1 MAVSSLRIGI
11 ETEFLLRAHE
21 KQDQCKST
29 LKEFADALVRHY
41 NAKVRDRPG
50 RTEMRMAFDTW
61 HASEDPANFGY
72 WSVVEEVSIDPD
84 EDHWGLEFASPIM
97 RYEAGSP
104 RRQNL
109 RVHFQIIESY
119 AEILPD
125 VTCGTHVH
133 VSPGD
138 SKWTLEQAKNVSRSI
153 LYFEEA
159 FEVLLPPERR
169 GNRECR
175 SNQSDNPKLKDLP
188 DLKACFEK
196 IQECGSIK
204 ALIHLMNG
212 KDEDQPLVCEEW
224 NGEIA
229 VTERCYGFNFEN
241 LMEGKIG
248 TIEFRRPPC
257 VTNYQDCVMWAEFG
271 ASFMQ
276 AAMQYGASLDSLR
289 RYGLNVAG
297 LAAFVEQAT
306 IHGMNDRGI
315 LAKMFARGSVHEKK
329 YTEDHEWIELSE
341 DGKTGTIGVS
351 VYAAKSLG
359 DVVFVELPA
368 LDIEVTAGDSM
379 GAVESVKS
387 ASDILTPVSGKIIEA
402 NNILEEKP
410 ATINKSPEGEGWIA
424 RIQVKDG
431 GELES
436 LMSMDEYAK
445 FTAE

>member
-1 MAVSSLRIGI
+1 MLTQG
-11 ETEFLLRAHE
+11 
-21 KQDQCKST
+21 
-29 LKEFADALVRHY
+29 
-41 NAKVRDRPG
+41 
-50 RTEMRMAFDTW
+50 
-61 HASEDPANFGY
+61 
-72 WSVVEEVSIDPD
+72 
-84 EDHWGLEFASPIM
+84 GLEFASPII

-104 RRQNL
+104 WRQNL
-109 RVHFQIIESY
+109 RAHFQIIESY

-204 ALIHLMNG
+204 ALIHLMNA
-212 KDEDQPLVCEEW
+212 KDEDHSLVCEEW
-224 NGEIA
+224 NGEKA

-248 TIEFRRPPC
+248 TIGERHDCGNFPLNVLTCEAEFRRPPC

-276 AAMQYGASLDSLR
+276 AAMQYGASLEHLLNYD
-289 RYGLNVAG
+289 LNVAG
-297 LAAFVEQAT
+297 LAAFVEEAT

-315 LAKMFARGSVHEKK
+315 LAQMFARGS
-329 YTEDHEWIELSE
+329 
-341 DGKTGTIGVS
+341 G
-351 VYAAKSLG
+351 SL
-359 DVVFVELPA
+359 
-368 LDIEVTAGDSM
+368 
-379 GAVESVKS
+379 AVEPLKY
-387 ASDILTPVSGKIIEA
+387 
-402 NNILEEKP
+402 NH
-410 ATINKSPEGEGWIA
+410 
-424 RIQVKDG
+424 
-431 GELES
+431 
-436 LMSMDEYAK
+436 YY
-445 FTAE
+445 